1 MYLLAISGVKPNE
14 RCVCVSLASNLL
26 APAYLRAQKGI
37 WLRRTWCVCVSLA
50 SNLLVPAYLRAQK
63 GIWL

>member
-1 MYLLAISGVKPNE
+1 MYLLAISGVKPNERCVCVMYLLAISGVKPNE

-26 APAYLRAQKGI
+26 
-37 WLRRTWCVCVSLA
+37 
-50 SNLLVPAYLRAQK
+50 VPAYLRAQK